1 MCMKILVTTVTGHFW
16 CLYHFNFFLYV
27 YCYSNA
33 DEETAKKIKALKQSE
48 ETLKQ
53 QVLELKERLANNNN
67 GGVEIRENSTEL
79 LTKISKLEAMNRDL
93 RDKLESEQEVHSDGG
108 LESPEDVFR
117 QRISELERLEKHLK
131 HQVSVSP
138 KGSNGGW
145 GKGVLLVGS
154 FILTTCTVLPL

>member
-27 YCYSNA
+27 YCYSN
-33 DEETAKKIKALKQSE
+33 AKKIKALKQSE

-67 GGVEIRENSTEL
+67 GGVEIRKNSTEL

-93 RDKLESEQEVHSDGG
+93 RDKLESEQEVSSDGG

-145 GKGVLLVGS
+145 GRE
-154 FILTTCTVLPL
+154 FFW